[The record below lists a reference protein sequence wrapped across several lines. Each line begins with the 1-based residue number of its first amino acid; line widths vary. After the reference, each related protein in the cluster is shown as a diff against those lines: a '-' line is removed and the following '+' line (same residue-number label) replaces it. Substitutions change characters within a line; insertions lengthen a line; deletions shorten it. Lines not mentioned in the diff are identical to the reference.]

1 MKITRYN
8 PDRPTEGESVFYIQ
22 SHGLH
27 AGRPLKKP
35 IPNSWELQTDVKNAF
50 EICFMLYNSN
60 SLKIYLRGSV
70 IPFLSLR
77 EYKKILL
84 PLLENPKRKDLS
96 TQKKLKALQD
106 IEALLLQQEQKNTY
120 YKQLK
125 SLIAS
130 EVLKSFNKQ
139 ENAPT

>member
-35 IPNSWELQTDVKNAF
+35 IPNSWELQTDIKNAF

-84 PLLENPKRKDLS
+84 PLLENPKIEDLS

-139 ENAPT
+139 